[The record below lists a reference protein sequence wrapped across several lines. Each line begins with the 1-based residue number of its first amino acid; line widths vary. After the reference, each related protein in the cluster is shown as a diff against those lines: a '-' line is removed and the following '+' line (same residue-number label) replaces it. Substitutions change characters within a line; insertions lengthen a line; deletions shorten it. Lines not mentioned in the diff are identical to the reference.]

1 MIKGKK
7 NRTGV
12 PGIIGILIFGIMLV
26 VWGMWAVVK
35 GKLPFI
41 SRHHNVEKVS
51 GHARVEGGAVLCVG
65 IAIAAQYFIAMQP
78 VTVVVIIFMIC
89 IIALVLEIALKVL

>member
-1 MIKGKK
+1 M
-7 NRTGV
+7 
-12 PGIIGILIFGIMLV
+12 IGILIFGIMLV

-41 SRHHNVEKVS
+41 SRYHNVEKVS

-65 IAIAAQYFIAMQP
+65 IAIAAQYFIPIQP
-78 VTVVVIIFMIC
+78 VTVAVTIFMFC
-89 IIALVLEIALKVL
+89 TIALVLVLELTVL

>member
-1 MIKGKK
+1 MTALSFLFTEMCI
-7 NRTGV
+7 RD
-12 PGIIGILIFGIMLV
+12 
-26 VWGMWAVVK
+26 
-35 GKLPFI
+35 
-41 SRHHNVEKVS
+41 S
-51 GHARVEGGAVLCVG
+51 VEGGAVLCVG